1 MTRGQNRE
9 LTSLPATPMFTHFLT
24 GVPGPERLRPWPFSF
39 AWMAVVLLLAHLPA
53 ARSQSPGT
61 VPWRYTLVHGATWVD
76 DCPICGRPTI
86 LLPLRGTFDLQWV
99 REDPLFQY
107 YALENIRFEA
117 GGEGGPRYLL
127 TGRGEYRFG
136 GEVALTRRLTLDL
149 KVDNGT
155 TVHLDSAPG
164 PVQRPW
170 PMLQAESRQT
180 NGSLVQEFSLN
191 LAAAPFHEL
200 WFSTQ
205 HGLTSGTTPPPFTS
219 FPESSL
225 LSKQGRAVSSNFE
238 LTRSLGMMPI
248 VPDLG
253 LDAVT
258 VQPGGEI
265 AFSTRIDT
273 FSERLGP
280 LSHGDILSNQGRVLW
295 KNNDLI
301 AAFQPM
307 PPSPPT
313 GLDALHF
320 PPGEKTVYF
329 STTTRFFSEKLGRSL
344 QRGDLLSTDGTVIKS
359 HASLLTRFQPKEN
372 GAPPDFG
379 LDAVFVWPSGEVW
392 FSTEESF
399 DDLIL
404 GPIGAGDLLSDGG
417 YVVFKNL
424 DLVGPFSPLEDLAD
438 FGLDALCLVTDA
450 FPPPATPP
458 IINQFDISPPAT
470 SLHLE
475 WSGSG
480 RFFQVMGAPNAAG
493 PYVPVSPVQCDS
505 FFDQSNPLKFH
516 PEFYFRVRQW

>member
-1 MTRGQNRE
+1 
-9 LTSLPATPMFTHFLT
+9 
-24 GVPGPERLRPWPFSF
+24 
-39 AWMAVVLLLAHLPA
+39 
-53 ARSQSPGT
+53 
-61 VPWRYTLVHGATWVD
+61 
-76 DCPICGRPTI
+76 
-86 LLPLRGTFDLQWV
+86 
-99 REDPLFQY
+99 
-107 YALENIRFEA
+107 
-117 GGEGGPRYLL
+117 
-127 TGRGEYRFG
+127 
-136 GEVALTRRLTLDL
+136 
-149 KVDNGT
+149 
-155 TVHLDSAPG
+155 
-164 PVQRPW
+164 
-170 PMLQAESRQT
+170 
-180 NGSLVQEFSLN
+180 
-191 LAAAPFHEL
+191 
-200 WFSTQ
+200 
-205 HGLTSGTTPPPFTS
+205 
-219 FPESSL
+219 
-225 LSKQGRAVSSNFE
+225 
-238 LTRSLGMMPI
+238 
-248 VPDLG
+248 
-253 LDAVT
+253 
-258 VQPGGEI
+258 
-265 AFSTRIDT
+265 
-273 FSERLGP
+273 
-280 LSHGDILSNQGRVLW
+280 
-295 KNNDLI
+295 
-301 AAFQPM
+301 
-307 PPSPPT
+307 
-313 GLDALHF
+313 
-320 PPGEKTVYF
+320 VYF

-344 QRGDLLSTDGTVIKS
+344 QQGDLLSTDGTVIKS